1 MTIGDAAAQG
11 SVIENRWGMKMGA
24 LVDLI
29 RTILN
34 TEGSDRKILVYSQ
47 WEDSLVIIGSVL
59 K

>member
-1 MTIGDAAAQG
+1 MTIGDASAHG

-29 RTILN
+29 RSILK
-34 TEGSDRKILVYSQ
+34 TEGQDRKILVYSQ

>member
-1 MTIGDAAAQG
+1 MTIGDASAYG

-29 RTILN
+29 RTILK
-34 TEGSDRKILVYSQ
+34 TEGQDRKILVYSQ